1 MRLVLIGLGV
11 LAAITGCWLLGD
23 GAVQAQP
30 QFKTQFDNKY
40 MKDENSPLSQAYGGT
55 SSCNVCHIGG
65 PDDRKHRNAYGQALA
80 KRIKTVDADALKV
93 SPRKKDPEAVKKAE
107 AKVKAALEAV
117 EKERSDPTDLKSPT
131 FGELIT
137 TGKLPRSPTT
147 LPEELKDK

>member
-1 MRLVLIGLGV
+1 MRAVLIGFGLTATMAG
-11 LAAITGCWLLGD
+11 LWLLGD
-23 GAVQAQP
+23 DAARAQP

-40 MKDENSPLSQAYGGT
+40 MKDEDSPLSKAYGGA

-80 KRIKTVDADALKV
+80 KRIKTVDADALKL
-93 SPRKKDPEAVKKAE
+93 PAKAKNPAAAKKAE

-117 EKERSDPTDLKSPT
+117 EKERSDPKDRKSPT
-131 FGELIT
+131 FGELIK
-137 TGKLPRSPTT
+137 TGELPRSPTT